1 MFSASV
7 LKFDASENSSRN
19 PDFRSDGILVLKGIY
34 VGVITAV
41 TTESLRDD
49 GYCSLKLINYDRTP
63 SRRFEIVDE
72 NLGGLGTS
80 TGAGKRPEL
89 GSLLGKSRKRDCC
102 G

>member
-7 LKFDASENSSRN
+7 LKFDASGNSSRN

-49 GYCSLKLINYDRTP
+49 AYYSLKLINYDRTP

-72 NLGGLGTS
+72 NLGGLGT
-80 TGAGKRPEL
+80 PQEL
-89 GSLLGKSRKRDCC
+89 LSVPSWGPYWGRV
-102 G
+102 GM